1 MKVGWRGADGEDRRE
16 LLSRGLPGTQPNCCA
31 VPAAPDSRLPIIEAR
46 FARHEWLAA
55 AIVVIAAA
63 TVVIVPMLVL
73 GAVSGRDFQFH
84 LASWMD
90 VARQWH
96 HGTIYPQWAEL
107 ANWGLG
113 EPRFVFYPPG
123 SWMLGA
129 ALGSLL
135 AWKIVPTLF
144 VWLVLIGAGISM
156 FLLARESLTPRQAVL
171 VAALF
176 AANPYHLFLIYYRSD
191 FAELLASAFFPLLPL
206 GVVWVAREGWR
217 RVPILALV
225 VALIWLSNAPA
236 AVIAVYSLVF
246 LFLVAYAVRRDLR
259 LLVYGA
265 AATAGGFGL
274 AAFYILPAAR
284 ERAWVQITQLLTDGH
299 RPEQNFLFTRTTSLA
314 VNTDFNLKI
323 SCVVVLMGLVAG
335 IAAYVLAKSSAIP
348 RMHFALFVALGA
360 MSFFMM
366 WHLSRPLWM
375 VTPELHFV
383 QFPWRYAVPFGVAF
397 AFLVGAAA
405 AKSNKL
411 AILAV
416 CLFVFAGPLAK
427 ILLAVKRPSSWNK
440 AGISRLQ
447 QNIDNGIGYRGTLE
461 YLPNGANGN
470 TLSDSVGNEARITGK
485 GSKEIS
491 TGSQT
496 HDPNTFV
503 VESLQPQQI
512 TIERFDFPTW
522 QVNLDGARLGSKLRD
537 GEGRIVVSVPP
548 GKHVIQIVARRDWDA
563 TLGGAISIASATSL
577 LGLTFMARHKDK
589 PALRQTGVGPSPPA
603 AALHGPALPLGNQ
616 PPARWKL

>member
-1 MKVGWRGADGEDRRE
+1 MRVRWSGGDRE
-16 LLSRGLPGTQPNCCA
+16 NGRGLPAWGRRTPHPVGYASLSPLESLSDA
-31 VPAAPDSRLPIIEAR
+31 VVTHSVRRQL
-46 FARHEWLAA
+46 LVV
-55 AIVVIAAA
+55 AIAVAVAA
-63 TVVIVPMLVL
+63 TIAIVPMLVL
-73 GAVSGRDFQFH
+73 GAVSGHDFAFH

-96 HGTIYPQWAEL
+96 RGTIYPQLAEL

-113 EPRFVFYPPG
+113 EPRFVFYPPA

-129 ALGSLL
+129 ALGSLFP
-135 AWKIVPTLF
+135 WKIVSTVF
-144 VWLVLIGAGISM
+144 VWLVLIAAGISM
-156 FLLARESLTPRQAVL
+156 FLLARESLAPRQAVL

-176 AANPYHLFLIYYRSD
+176 AANPYHLLLVYYRSD

-217 RVPILALV
+217 RVPMLALV

-236 AVIAVYSLVF
+236 AVIAVYSLGFIF
-246 LFLVAYAVRRDLR
+246 LIAYVVQRDLR

-299 RPEQNFLFTRTTSLA
+299 RPEQNFLFTRATSLA

-323 SCVVVLMGLVAG
+323 SCVVVLMGMVAA

-348 RMHFALFVALGA
+348 RMHFALVVALGA

-375 VTPELHFV
+375 VAPEQHFV

-416 CLFVFAGPLAK
+416 CLFVLAGPLAK

-440 AGISRLQ
+440 ADISRLQ
-447 QNIDNGIGYRGTLE
+447 QNIDSGIGYRGTLE
-461 YLPNGANGN
+461 YLPNGANGSA
-470 TLSDSVGNEARITGK
+470 LSDSVGNEAGITGVEL
-485 GSKEIS
+485 SIS
-491 TGSQT
+491 SQSP
-496 HDPNTFV
+496 DQSTFQV
-503 VESLQPQQI
+503 NSFKSQQV
-512 TIERFDFPTW
+512 TVNRFDFPTW
-522 QVNLDGARLGSKLRD
+522 RVNLDGARLGSKAKD
-537 GEGRIVVSVPP
+537 SEGRIVVSVPP
-548 GKHVIQIVARRDWDA
+548 GKHVIQVFMQRDWDA
-563 TLGGAISIASATSL
+563 KLGMAISTVSVTSL
-577 LGLTFMARHKDK
+577 LGLTFLARRRDQR
-589 PALRQTGVGPSPPA
+589 PTLRQAEVASSPA
-603 AALHGPALPLGNQ
+603 AAALPNTALPIGNQ
-616 PPARWKL
+616 PSARLKL

>member
-1 MKVGWRGADGEDRRE
+1 
-16 LLSRGLPGTQPNCCA
+16 LA
-31 VPAAPDSRLPIIEAR
+31 V
-46 FARHEWLAA
+46 
-55 AIVVIAAA
+55 AITAVVAA
-63 TVVIVPMLVL
+63 TIVIVPMLVL
-73 GAVSGRDFQFH
+73 GTVSGPDFPFH

-129 ALGSLL
+129 ALGSLFS
-135 AWKIVPTLF
+135 WKIVPTLF
-144 VWLVLIGAGISM
+144 VWLVLIAAGISM

-176 AANPYHLFLIYYRSD
+176 AANPYHLLLIYYRSD

-217 RVPILALV
+217 RVPILALA

-246 LFLVAYAVRRDLR
+246 LFLVAYLVQHDLR
-259 LLVYGA
+259 LLVYGS

-284 ERAWVQITQLLTDGH
+284 ERAWVQINQVLTDGL
-299 RPEQNFLFTRTTSLA
+299 RPEQNFLFTRATSMV

-323 SCVVVLMGLVAG
+323 SCVVVLMGVVSSV
-335 IAAYVLAKSSAIP
+335 AAYYLAKSSAIRRLP
-348 RMHFALFVALGA
+348 YALLVALGA
-360 MSFFMM
+360 MSLFMM
-366 WHLSRPLWM
+366 VQLSRPVWVLA
-375 VTPELHFV
+375 PELHFV

-397 AFLVGAAA
+397 SFLVGAAVGRS
-405 AKSNKL
+405 KKL

-416 CLFVFAGPLAK
+416 CLFVLAGPLAK
-427 ILLAVKRPSSWNK
+427 ILLAIERPSSWNI
-440 AGISRLQ
+440 AEVTRLQ
-447 QNIDNGIGYRGTLE
+447 QNIDNGIGYRGTPE
-461 YLPNGANGN
+461 YRPNGSDGTA
-470 TLSDSVGNEARITGK
+470 LSEDIDNEAGITGNELSIITQSPDRSIFQVNSFK
-485 GSKEIS
+485 
-491 TGSQT
+491 
-496 HDPNTFV
+496 
-503 VESLQPQQI
+503 PQQI
-512 TIERFDFPTW
+512 TVKRFDFPTW

-537 GEGRIVVSVPP
+537 REGRIVVSVPP
-548 GKHVIQIVARRDWDA
+548 GKHVIQIFMQREWDA
-563 TLGGAISIASATSL
+563 KLGGAISIASATSL
-577 LGLTFMARHKDK
+577 LGLTFLARRKDQR
-589 PALRQTGVGPSPPA
+589 PTLRQAEVGSSPA
-603 AALHGPALPLGNQ
+603 AAALPNSALPIGNQ
-616 PPARWKL
+616 PSARLKL